1 MRPLILTA
9 LPIIFTACSDASLK
23 TFNAD
28 PTATINSHSDGDE
41 ILEKESYVL
50 FGKVGDSDH
59 AATDLTV
66 NWYVDSDAACE
77 DLTPEDDGYTSCE
90 VTLGTGA
97 MNILLEVSDPKN
109 ASGNDSVAITVNPST
124 PPDVNLIS
132 PYDGDRYRAEEPIE
146 FRGYVM
152 DEEEGIELEVWIESD
167 IQGLLDITPALDA
180 DGDFSTY
187 STLIEGDH
195 VITLSAQDSSGKV
208 GEDSHLIEVLPANGA
223 PSIDAVE
230 ITPDPATAEDALTCT
245 YTGFSDPDGDED
257 ASSYEWFINGE
268 TVGTGATLSSGYVRG
283 DEVTCTVTPSDGD
296 VDGDSLS
303 DAIIID
309 NSQPSIDTVEI
320 TPAPATISDI
330 LTCTYTGFADADSD
344 DDASSYAW
352 TINGVDAGDSDTL
365 EGGYVGG
372 DEVTCTVTPS
382 DGTDDGDPLS
392 DTIIID
398 NTGPEVTS
406 VEITPDS
413 DITTSTTLSCNATA
427 TDPDGGTPSISYA
440 WDIDGTSGGTG
451 DSLDLSG
458 TSAVSGQTVTC
469 TATARDDAGD
479 TALGTDSVLIEN
491 SAPAIDSIT
500 LSPTEVYTN
509 DTITATV
516 LSSDPEGD
524 AVSLTYAW
532 YVNSSLVSE
541 TGSTLDGVSYFDKH
555 DEVDLVV
562 TPSDGTETGDSM
574 TSETI
579 TVLNT
584 APTAPEVE
592 IVLGAGDHDGDGY
605 FSVDDGGTD
614 CNDEDASVHPRA
626 GDTHGDGE
634 DTDCD
639 GIDCEAGYS
648 DDGIYFTICT
658 EETTQAEA
666 HARCIDAGYD
676 GLTVIHNAEQQT
688 TVTALAEA
696 ISSSDDKELWLG
708 ITDAEEEGL
717 WTDRTGLIPYTNWW
731 PGQPAGATRENCA
744 ISPAYASYEW
754 HDVACSRTHW
764 ISCSATVSF
773 ESAVSLTC
781 SIDEESTDADGD
793 PVTYD
798 FAWDVDGESYT
809 DTETTIWD
817 DDTIPSDALG
827 DDETWTCTVTPD
839 DGEDNGD
846 PGSDSYTTEDDGCWE
861 ASYDGSTY
869 TFCTEPLT
877 RVAAEADCADRDM
890 DLVKITSDGENDFV
904 YTQSVD
910 VGHWGHPGPWI
921 GLQDED
927 LDGTFEWNDGLSMTY
942 TDWCPSH
949 PISPGSRAYVHM
961 EIASSDYPCWAANG
975 SSSSA
980 ELQYVCE

>member
-1 MRPLILTA
+1 
-9 LPIIFTACSDASLK
+9 
-23 TFNAD
+23 
-28 PTATINSHSDGDE
+28 
-41 ILEKESYVL
+41 
-50 FGKVGDSDH
+50 
-59 AATDLTV
+59 
-66 NWYVDSDAACE
+66 
-77 DLTPEDDGYTSCE
+77 
-90 VTLGTGA
+90 
-97 MNILLEVSDPKN
+97 
-109 ASGNDSVAITVNPST
+109 
-124 PPDVNLIS
+124 
-132 PYDGDRYRAEEPIE
+132 
-146 FRGYVM
+146 
-152 DEEEGIELEVWIESD
+152 
-167 IQGLLDITPALDA
+167 
-180 DGDFSTY
+180 
-187 STLIEGDH
+187 
-195 VITLSAQDSSGKV
+195 
-208 GEDSHLIEVLPANGA
+208 
-223 PSIDAVE
+223 
-230 ITPDPATAEDALTCT
+230 
-245 YTGFSDPDGDED
+245 
-257 ASSYEWFINGE
+257 
-268 TVGTGATLSSGYVRG
+268 
-283 DEVTCTVTPSDGD
+283 
-296 VDGDSLS
+296 
-303 DAIIID
+303 
-309 NSQPSIDTVEI
+309 
-320 TPAPATISDI
+320 
-330 LTCTYTGFADADSD
+330 
-344 DDASSYAW
+344 
-352 TINGVDAGDSDTL
+352 
-365 EGGYVGG
+365 
-372 DEVTCTVTPS
+372 
-382 DGTDDGDPLS
+382 
-392 DTIIID
+392 
-398 NTGPEVTS
+398 
-406 VEITPDS
+406 
-413 DITTSTTLSCNATA
+413 
-427 TDPDGGTPSISYA
+427 
-440 WDIDGTSGGTG
+440 
-451 DSLDLSG
+451 
-458 TSAVSGQTVTC
+458 
-469 TATARDDAGD
+469 
-479 TALGTDSVLIEN
+479 
-491 SAPAIDSIT
+491 
-500 LSPTEVYTN
+500 
-509 DTITATV
+509 
-516 LSSDPEGD
+516 
-524 AVSLTYAW
+524 
-532 YVNSSLVSE
+532 
-541 TGSTLDGVSYFDKH
+541 
-555 DEVDLVV
+555 
-562 TPSDGTETGDSM
+562 
-574 TSETI
+574 
-579 TVLNT
+579 
-584 APTAPEVE
+584 
-592 IVLGAGDHDGDGY
+592 
-605 FSVDDGGTD
+605 
-614 CNDEDASVHPRA
+614 VHPRA

-846 PGSDSYTTEDDGCWE
+846 PGSDSYYIEDDGCWE

-910 VGHWGHPGPWI
+910 VGDWGHPGPWI

-927 LDGTFEWNDGLSMTY
+927 LDGTFEWNDGLAMTY

-980 ELQYVCE
+980 ELQYVCEETIEDGDGDGYTADEDCDDDDPSVHPYAGDTYGDGIDGDCDGMDCEATSDGATYFALCGPAQWEEASASCSAAGYDFGSVRSTPENDFISDLMLGSSLYFWPESLVGDAVWLGFSDRDDEGVWLWEDGYTGSYTNWAPGEPNDSGGQDCAYVDVNPSGRDGEWDDSACGEHGGERAFLCTAR